1 MRGNRLCRKGVRR
14 SYSEKGVYGM
24 GRRVAAMLL
33 VVGTIALLCVGCGG
47 GSRKVNPLP
56 TSGLFPDYSG
66 PTGSLV
72 LHVVWPVNTREIPPE
87 TTVIDIEVTGEGLPT
102 ARKAQIQRP
111 NDSARIDNLPIG
123 QKGVSATARE
133 RPGGPALAYGF
144 ATTIVEPN
152 KVKDVVIT
160 LQRIKQIGIAQARAL
175 VQEVRDSA
183 ISLSSGIA
191 NELVNQSLVWQAD
204 LVPTFALTMQRLDF
218 VHAILTRAHDADL
231 GENGNGWAYG
241 TLTELPPATYK
252 AQLLWMDKWWWGVE
266 LKKIG
271 DAPAPDTWV
280 VQFPESDALLEGMT
294 LTFKLVRRE
303 NNLKM
308 DEGEFKVTSNR
319 ESQLLY
325 EGKWNL
331 ELDAQKRVTKLTVS
345 GTFKDKFLP
354 DGITVEGTLT
364 GTPQGEKSYTQ
375 VRFTGSISS
384 PKLRLTVGE
393 ATATFNPQ
401 QDVEKWYNFLT
412 KAELKNFQFET
423 RGVTEPITVTGEL
436 SVETVFDEQTPEKG
450 PLPKKGTFR
459 GGYQSSNLTFEG
471 TIAFDW
477 QNPQRELT
485 EVPKGTASISGRWAM
500 RNKPIFS
507 VSLTLTSA
515 SPFEVAIDITRGE
528 HFLRGELTGD
538 WKVEDEELKVTDWS
552 VSLEN
557 ENNLSVEFSKGS
569 ESGVI
574 KAPDGSK
581 LADIQKDPDLDLLV
595 VRYIDGTLES
605 LQPADFTFQPHPI
618 TGTVRGRVVDAQT
631 NQPIEGAWVWSGY
644 EGTSTDAQGFFEL
657 RTLAGTQTIHVEH
670 WNYSPQDVEVDVP
683 PRGEV
688 NIGEIR
694 LQPRPLIYGRVTNAQ
709 TGSPIVGAPV
719 EVRKDWW
726 GWWGSTDPQGQ
737 YRVTVPEPGTYIVR
751 VGHPDYESAEQQVTL
766 QAGEQKE
773 VNFALRPIS
782 GGGSPAPPPLE

>member
-1 MRGNRLCRKGVRR
+1 MGGNRLCRKGVRR

-24 GRRVAAMLL
+24 GRKVAVMFV
-33 VVGTIALLCVGCGG
+33 VVGTLALLCVGCGG
-47 GSRKVNPLP
+47 GSRKVGPSQ
-56 TSGLFPDYSG
+56 TSGLFSDYSG
-66 PTGSLV
+66 PTGSLI

-102 ARKAQIQRP
+102 ARRAQIQKP
-111 NDSARIDNLPIG
+111 ATSARIDNLPIG
-123 QKGVSATARE
+123 QKGVSATARAQ
-133 RPGGPALAYGF
+133 PGGPALAYGF

-160 LQRIKQIGIAQARAL
+160 LQRIEQIGIAQARAL

-183 ISLSSGIA
+183 ISLGSGIT

-231 GENGNGWAYG
+231 GENEDHWAYG

-252 AQLLWMDKWWWGVE
+252 AQLWMEWGWWRVE
-266 LKKIG
+266 LKKVG

-294 LTFKLVRRE
+294 LTFKLVRKT
-303 NNLKM
+303 NNLKVN
-308 DEGEFKVTSNR
+308 EGEFKVASDR
-319 ESQLLY
+319 EPQLLY
-325 EGKWNL
+325 EGKLTL
-331 ELDAQKRVTKLTVS
+331 EQDAQNRVTKMTVT

-393 ATATFNPQ
+393 ATATFNPPP
-401 QDVEKWYNFLT
+401 DVEKWGNFLT
-412 KAELKNFQFET
+412 KAELKNFRFET

-436 SVETVFDEQTPEKG
+436 SVETVIDEQTPEKG

-477 QNPQRELT
+477 QNPQREPLA

-515 SPFEVAIDITRGE
+515 SPFEVAIDITRGD
-528 HFLRGELTGD
+528 HFLRGKLTGD
-538 WKVEDEELKVTDWS
+538 WKVEDGELKVTDWK
-552 VSLEN
+552 VNLKN
-557 ENNLSVEFSKGS
+557 ENNLSVEFSKGA

-574 KAPDGSK
+574 EAPDGSK
-581 LADIQKDPDLDLLV
+581 LADIQKDPDLNLLV
-595 VRYIDGTLES
+595 VRYIDGTIES
-605 LQPADFTFQPHPI
+605 LEPTDFAFQPRPI

-631 NQPIEGAWVWSGY
+631 NQPIEGAQVWSGY
-644 EGTSTDAQGFFEL
+644 EGTSTDAQGFFEVRAL
-657 RTLAGTQTIHVEH
+657 
-670 WNYSPQDVEVDVP
+670 
-683 PRGEV
+683 
-688 NIGEIR
+688 
-694 LQPRPLIYGRVTNAQ
+694 PRP
-709 TGSPIVGAPV
+709 
-719 EVRKDWW
+719 VR
-726 GWWGSTDPQGQ
+726 S
-737 YRVTVPEPGTYIVR
+737 RR
-751 VGHPDYESAEQQVTL
+751 
-766 QAGEQKE
+766 
-773 VNFALRPIS
+773 R
-782 GGGSPAPPPLE
+782 